1 MQMNALQVVQ
11 PRTFERV
18 QIPIPQL
25 PEARDYVLVRN
36 SWALTCGSDIPFF
49 IGNKRHRTFPLAPGA
64 PIHECIGEVVASS
77 SESLHPGDCVLSIP
91 EADLG
96 LAEYFIASASK
107 TISLSSDIGDLS
119 AACIIQPLSTVI
131 NAVDRIGNLKGKSV
145 VVIGLGAIGLMF
157 AWLAKRSGADT
168 VLGIDPVAYRC
179 QFAESLGATATICRR
194 GIEAAQDARTNPGK
208 WLPPDICIEA
218 VGHQKETIKDCLEL
232 VKKQGMVVAFGVPD
246 QPVYDFEYEIF
257 FRKNAVLMA
266 TVTPDWAKYLLLAR
280 DLFMANKAELSS
292 LVTHRMPVREAEK
305 AYNMY
310 ERHESGIIKA
320 ALDARSW

>member
-1 MQMNALQVVQ
+1 MQMNALQVSQ
-11 PRTFERV
+11 PRRFERV
-18 QIPIPQL
+18 QIPIPRL
-25 PEARDYVLVRN
+25 PEASGYILVRN

-49 IGNKRHRTFPLAPGA
+49 IGNKRHRSFPLSPGA
-64 PIHECIGEVVASS
+64 PIHECIGDVVASS
-77 SESLHPGDCVLSIP
+77 AEHLQPGDSVLSIP

-107 TISLSSDIGDLS
+107 TIPLSAGIGDLS

-131 NAVDRIGNLKGKSV
+131 NAVDRLGNLKGKSV
-145 VVIGLGAIGLMF
+145 AVIGLGAIGLMF
-157 AWLAKRSGADT
+157 VWLAKKCGADR
-168 VLGIDPVAYRC
+168 VLGVDPVAYRC
-179 QFAESLGATATICRR
+179 QFAEELGATATICSR
-194 GIEAAQDARTNPGK
+194 GIEAVQDARTSPAK

-266 TVTPDWAKYLLLAR
+266 TVTPDWTKYLPIAH
-280 DLFMANKAELSS
+280 DLFLANKAELSR
-292 LVTHRMPVREAEK
+292 LVTHRMPIREAEK
-305 AYNMY
+305 AYHMY
-310 ERHESGIIKA
+310 ERHENGIIKA
-320 ALDARSW
+320 ALDVRGW

>member
-11 PRTFERV
+11 PRTFKRI

-25 PEARDYVLVRN
+25 SEAKDHVLIRN
-36 SWALTCGSDIPFF
+36 AWALTCGSDIPFF

-77 SESLHPGDCVLSIP
+77 SERFRSGDLVLSIP

-96 LAEYFIASASK
+96 LAEYFLASASK
-107 TISLSSDIGDLS
+107 TIPLSADIGDLS

-131 NAVDRIGNLKGKSV
+131 NAVDRMGNLKGKSV
-145 VVIGLGAIGLMF
+145 AVLGLGAIGLMF
-157 AWLAKRSGADT
+157 VWLAKRSGADA
-168 VLGIDPVAYRC
+168 VFGIDPVAYRC
-179 QFAESLGATATICRR
+179 QVAKALGATATFCCR
-194 GIEAAQDARTNPGK
+194 GIEAVQDARTNPAK
-208 WLPPDICIEA
+208 WPPPDICIEA

-246 QPVYDFEYEIF
+246 QPVYDFDYETF
-257 FRKNAVLMA
+257 FRKNAMLMA

-280 DLFMANKAELSS
+280 DLYMANKAELSS
-292 LVTHRMPVREAEK
+292 LITHRMPVHEAEK